1 MTINLLKGNSH
12 PVGDVLSNRS
22 YRYLWPNG
30 LLWQLARWMWMLVS
44 GYLVLELS
52 GSIIQTQLVGVA
64 YFAPMLLGGLVSGAL
79 VDSYDRKPLMILS
92 HLWNL
97 SVVTVC
103 FLLVYSGNIESWQ
116 VIVLTFFFGMAGTLD
131 ITARRTLAYD
141 LVGSDLIATAIS
153 LEYLSAT
160 SALILGPTIGGILL
174 DLSIIGGTA
183 NAGGAYLTIIFF
195 FLISIMFLL
204 KVRVPKK
211 TRGPSSPENIWRSL
225 INGLKVVAANKAI
238 LGLLGI
244 TVIINI
250 SFFPYLPLIPVFAE
264 QVLEVGPVAM
274 GILGSS
280 QGFGSLL
287 GAFYLVTRTR
297 ISRKYP
303 YYIGGAFLSLLGLLL
318 FSLSSV
324 FVISALSLVIAGI
337 GVAGFATM
345 QATLVLLL
353 ADENSRGRAIGMLN
367 MAIGVLPLS
376 MFGLGALA
384 QLIGPGVAVTLV
396 TSAGL
401 IFVISWYKVA
411 VQLRQY

>member
-1 MTINLLKGNSH
+1 
-12 PVGDVLSNRS
+12 
-22 YRYLWPNG
+22 
-30 LLWQLARWMWMLVS
+30 MLVS

-52 GSIIQTQLVGVA
+52 GSILQTSLVGVA

-79 VDSYDRKPLMILS
+79 VDSYNRKSLMILA
-92 HLWNL
+92 HIWNL
-97 SVVTVC
+97 SVVILC
-103 FLLVYSGNIESWQ
+103 FSLVYSEAIESWQ
-116 VIVLTFFFGMAGTLD
+116 VITLTFFFGMAGTLD

-141 LVGSDLIATAIS
+141 LVGSDLVATAIS

-174 DLSIIGGTA
+174 DVSIIGGTA
-183 NAGGAYLTIIFF
+183 NAGGAYLSIIVL
-195 FLISIMFLL
+195 FLISIIFLSR
-204 KVRVPKK
+204 VSVPKK
-211 TRGPSSPENIWRSL
+211 QREGSSRQNIFRAL
-225 INGLKVVAANKAI
+225 LDGLRVVSANRAI

-244 TVIINI
+244 TIIINI

-287 GAFYLVTRTR
+287 GAFYLVSRNKEY
-297 ISRKYP
+297 RKYP
-303 YYIGGAFLSLLGLLL
+303 YYIGGAFCSLLGLLI
-318 FSLSSV
+318 FSLSSTY
-324 FVISALSLVIAGI
+324 VISVLSLVVAGI

-353 ADENSRGRAIGMLN
+353 ADENTRGRAIGMLN

-384 QLIGPGVAVTLV
+384 ELLGPGVAVTLV
-396 TSAGL
+396 TSIGL
-401 IFVISWYKVA
+401 IFIVSWYKIA
-411 VQLRQY
+411 IQLRQY

>member
-1 MTINLLKGNSH
+1 
-12 PVGDVLSNRS
+12 
-22 YRYLWPNG
+22 
-30 LLWQLARWMWMLVS
+30 MWMLVS